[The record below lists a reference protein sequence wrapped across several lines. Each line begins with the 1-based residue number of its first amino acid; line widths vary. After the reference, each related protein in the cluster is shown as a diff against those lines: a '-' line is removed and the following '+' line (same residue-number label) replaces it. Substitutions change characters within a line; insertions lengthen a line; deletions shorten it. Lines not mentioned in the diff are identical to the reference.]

1 MDYQIKELEKSD
13 LEKHLETYIQTL
25 SNLTNTPN
33 ITLQEANKIFEE
45 IKNQ

>member
-1 MDYQIKELEKSD
+1 MEYQIKELEKFD
-13 LEKHLETYIQTL
+13 LERHLETYIQTL
-25 SNLTNTPN
+25 NNLSNTPN